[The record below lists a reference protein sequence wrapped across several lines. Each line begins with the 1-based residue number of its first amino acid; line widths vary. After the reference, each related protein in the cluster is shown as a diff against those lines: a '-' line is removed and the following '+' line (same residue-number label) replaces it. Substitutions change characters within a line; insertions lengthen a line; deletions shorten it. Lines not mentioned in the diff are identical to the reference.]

1 MEGGDGSWDAGWLEG
16 ETTTAV
22 ARLEAKLADTRRSE
36 RTVVTMERTGATV
49 RVTTTKGTEPGTI
62 FPPIDRTE
70 HKSERKGR
78 IGMR

>member
-36 RTVVTMERTGATV
+36 RMVVTM